1 MALDT
6 LLAVLLS
13 EAEAEAEAI
22 LAAARAEAESIRSHG
37 EAEVVERQRRLE
49 LELESE
55 RRTAVEL
62 ALAAARRDARREE
75 LLARERMIERV
86 LAAARARFP
95 AALRTVAFRS
105 GLPAQ
110 VRQGLECLAGRPATL
125 RCHPD
130 LTLDI
135 APLVA
140 DQAGIQL
147 TPDPATGSGFR
158 LRSEDGALEIN
169 ATLEDRLQRL
179 DRRVRQEVLSRLE
192 REP

>member
-22 LAAARAEAESIRSHG
+22 LAAARTEAESIRSRSD
-37 EAEVVERQRRLE
+37 AELTERQHRLD

-55 RRTAVEL
+55 RRTAVEF
-62 ALAAARRDARREE
+62 ALATARHDARREE

-95 AALRTVAFRS
+95 AALREPGFRS

-110 VRQGLECLAGRPATL
+110 VRQGLECLAGRPATF

-135 APLVA
+135 EPLVS
-140 DQAGIQL
+140 DQPGIQL
-147 TPDPATGSGFR
+147 TPDPATGSGFS
-158 LRSEDGALEIN
+158 LLSADGALEIN
-169 ATLEDRLQRL
+169 ATLEDLLHRL